1 MDVPS
6 VVVEVPPAVDVPSV
20 TVDVLPVVVEV
31 PPAVDVPSVAVDVL
45 PVVVEVP
52 PAVDVP
58 SVAVDVLP
66 VVVEVPLPVVVPVV
80 SEPEAVVASGTV
92 GVSVDT
98 LSTGGG
104 SLTGVGAVVPPSP
117 SWFAIHS
124 VLAWSQ

>member
-1 MDVPS
+1 VDVPS
-6 VVVEVPPAVDVPSV
+6 VVVEVPPVVDVSSVAVDV
-20 TVDVLPVVVEV
+20 LAVVGEV

-52 PAVDVP
+52 LVVDEP
-58 SVAVDVLP
+58 SVAVDVPP
-66 VVVEVPLPVVVPVV
+66 VEGLLPVVVPVV

-117 SWFAIHS
+117 SWSAIHS